1 MFTSSKWEEGKSDKG
16 LGEQVYSGAAEFGLF
31 WANIA
36 VVIGTIVALGLIYWG
51 IVLWRQKEKYSVSIQ
66 GKITDAQCAS
76 ASDGKRQYQQCAIKI
91 EYVVDGKPYNFE
103 TIRSDQYYAKGYNIS
118 LRYNPDNPVEATLD
132 PPVKTFGQV
141 MILVALVILAGVWI
155 NWYVK
160 RRFKFAAAAGGVGAA
175 VDMFRGGSDLI
186 RF

>member
-1 MFTSSKWEEGKSDKG
+1 MFTSSKWEDDKNKG
-16 LGEQVYSGAAEFGLF
+16 LGDQVYSGAAAFGMF
-31 WANIA
+31 WANIS
-36 VVIGTIVALGLIYWG
+36 VIIGTIVAFGLFYWG
-51 IVLWRQKEKYSVSIQ
+51 IGLWRQKEKYSVSIQ
-66 GKITDAQCAS
+66 GKITDAQCAP

-103 TIRSDQYYAKGYNIS
+103 TIRSDQYYTKGYNIS
-118 LRYNPDNPVEATLD
+118 LRYDPDNPVEATLD
-132 PPVKTFGQV
+132 PPAKTFGQGMV
-141 MILVALVILAGVWI
+141 LVGLVILAGVWI

-175 VDMFRGGSDLI
+175 VNMFQGGSDLI